1 MLVVVASKSVVK
13 PKGRCADMRPS
24 RGMGNINP
32 SKVPKTI
39 TKRDGNLPVEL
50 YKRGGKVDKC
60 SCKKPSK

>member
-1 MLVVVASKSVVK
+1 
-13 PKGRCADMRPS
+13 MRPS